1 MQHPLQARKNEISDE
16 VGLIDMKLGVRY
28 NRMQQKTKYFW
39 GENMST
45 WGDSKN
51 DPKRCTTLFFFKL
64 KLLQNLKKNKKSTQI
79 EHLQKRKKNT
89 KKKQT
94 HRFKDKFEL
103 TKFEKQKFF
112 F

>member
-45 WGDSKN
+45 WRDSKN
-51 DPKRCTTLFFFKL
+51 DPKRCTTLNVFKTTA
-64 KLLQNLKKNKKSTQI
+64 KSKKKSTQI
-79 EHLQKRKKNT
+79 EHLQKRKKY
-89 KKKQT
+89 
-94 HRFKDKFEL
+94 
-103 TKFEKQKFF
+103 FF
-112 F
+112 FKNLTDLKTNLN